1 MSKKHYDE
9 VSVVR
14 VISRKS
20 SVSVDSHVKVI
31 QVLKDATDV
40 GIGTWSK
47 IDYLCNHCNYRY
59 IFVTHLSNKNFF
71 KKSNTEDDIKVG
83 SNKSTKREAKL
94 NMAKM
99 AKDAMKKVSR
109 K

>member
-20 SVSVDSHVKVI
+20 SVSVDTFVKVI
-31 QVLKDATDV
+31 QVLKDTVDV
-40 GIGTWSK
+40 GIGTWGK
-47 IDYLCNHCNYRY
+47 IDYLCNHCGYRY
-59 IFVTHLSNKNFF
+59 IFVKHLSNKNI
-71 KKSNTEDDIKVG
+71 KRNNNDEEIKVG
-83 SNKSTKREAKL
+83 SNKTTKRESKL

-99 AKDAMKKVSR
+99 TKEAMKKVSH

>member
-9 VSVVR
+9 VSVIR
-14 VISRKS
+14 VISRKT
-20 SVSVDSHVKVI
+20 SVSVDYDVKVI

-40 GIGTWSK
+40 GIGTWGK

-59 IFVTHLSNKNFF
+59 IFVKNLTNKNIF
-71 KKSNTEDDIKVG
+71 KKSDTDNDVKVG